1 MQRITTKEPDDEMM
15 EVAIVSIKSAL
26 PKEFADFDVPLEE
39 KVLAE
44 PVAGA
49 GEAAK

>member
-1 MQRITTKEPDDEMM
+1 MM

-26 PKEFADFDVPLEE
+26 PKKEFADFDVPLEE